1 MPRMSRCVTVVVAAG
16 AASLLL
22 GGCTRRVETP
32 GASTTPA
39 AAPES
44 APRTSAPAPPAPAP
58 PAPTAPEAPSVPP
71 LAFMPNEAL
80 RDVHFAPG
88 KHDVLTADLVLL
100 NSAAAWLNANA
111 NWLVLIEG
119 HTDDR
124 GTWKQNL
131 MVSERRARSVMGVLV
146 AKGVEARRITTAAFG
161 ADRPIC
167 KDNTERCR
175 ARNRR
180 VHFLVRPR

>member
-1 MPRMSRCVTVVVAAG
+1 MPHMSRCVTVVVAAG

-22 GGCTRRVETP
+22 GGCPRRVETP

-58 PAPTAPEAPSVPP
+58 TASEAPSVPP

-88 KHDVLTADLVLL
+88 KHDVLRADLVLL

-124 GTWKQNL
+124 GTWQQNL
-131 MVSERRARSVMGVLV
+131 MVSERRARSVMGALV